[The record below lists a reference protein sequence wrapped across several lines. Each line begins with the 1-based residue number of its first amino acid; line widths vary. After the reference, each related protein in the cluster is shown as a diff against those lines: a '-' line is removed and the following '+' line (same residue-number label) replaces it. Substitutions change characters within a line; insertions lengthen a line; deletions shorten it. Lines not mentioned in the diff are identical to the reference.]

1 MFVAESTLCSV
12 VFGLQRLI
20 TAFQEQKMFQ
30 VFPTARLRPSP
41 FFNSVMAEGC
51 TSASIYNRMIL
62 PASFGDK
69 EKEYWDLING
79 VVMWD
84 VGVERQVQLEGPDA
98 SKLAQILSPRDLS
111 KCKIGQGKYVPM
123 CNHDGILIND
133 PIMLKLRDDL
143 FWFSIAD
150 SDIWFWARAIAA
162 ERGLN
167 VTISEPDVSP
177 LAVQGPKAPAVVS
190 SIFGDW
196 VHDLKYFW
204 FSETEINGIPVAV
217 QRSGWSKQG
226 GFEIY
231 LQDGTRG
238 DELWSIV
245 KEAGQPYA
253 IGNGGP
259 TSPERTESGL
269 VSCGSDSDG
278 TTNPFEVRLG
288 KFIDLD
294 VADDVVGIKALRLIK
309 AEGPKRHQLGLA
321 LEGNIADPLSFHWE
335 DILVDGKK
343 VGDMTQC
350 VWSPRLQRNI
360 GYALISC
367 SCKVGDSVTLLR
379 SAGREIKA
387 SLVDL
392 PFL

>member
-1 MFVAESTLCSV
+1 
-12 VFGLQRLI
+12 
-20 TAFQEQKMFQ
+20 MFQ

-111 KCKIGQGKYVPM
+111 KCKEGQGKYVPM

-143 FWFSIAD
+143 YWFSIAD

-167 VTISEPDVSP
+167 VVISEPDVSP

-231 LQDGTRG
+231 LKDGTRG

-269 VSCGSDSDG
+269 VSCGSDTDD

-288 KFIDLD
+288 KFIDTD

-321 LEGNIADPLSFHWE
+321 LEGNVADPLSFHWE

-367 SCKVGDSVTLLR
+367 GCKVGDSVTLLR
-379 SAGREIKA
+379 SAGREVKA
-387 SLVDL
+387 SLVNL